1 MNFELKSVSLAQAA
15 EWEVD
20 ALLVLCADEVLAAS
34 RHAQDPVSVWVQ
46 SAIAAK
52 DLEEGAGK
60 LLQAYGLPSVAAR
73 RLVFAR
79 AGDGSAAQSRKATLA
94 AMIALKGAKVKSLG
108 VYAGSLGVASINAL
122 VQAVSEGSYTF
133 AATKSVP
140 QPRLI
145 RRVDVGVTDAGVVR
159 SGFELGCATVRGTE
173 LAKEWANRPAN
184 HATPKLLA
192 EAAQQLAKKPH
203 LSCEVLGPS
212 EVEKL
217 AMGAFLAVAQGSDQ
231 PLRFIV
237 LKYQGAPKSVAPVV
251 LVGKGITFDTG
262 GISIKPAAGMDE
274 MKFDMGGAASVLG
287 TFAALADCKPALN
300 VVGLIP
306 ACENMPSGRAVK
318 PGDVVTSMSGQTIEV
333 LNTDAEGRLILCDAL
348 TYAQRF
354 EPRALV
360 DIATLTGACVIAL
373 GGVRAG
379 LFSNQDE
386 LAQQLQDA
394 GNAALDLCWRMP
406 LDDDYAEGLKS
417 NFADMGNVGGRQAGV
432 VTAAK
437 FLQKFVKNE
446 QPWAHL
452 DIAGVA
458 WKSGAAKGATGRP
471 VGLLLQYLVDEAA
484 RIAAEQPARID
495 TVAVAPVKAAQKKA
509 GKGSKFPKLEKAEKA
524 SKAAKPVTTAKSG
537 KKA

>member
-1 MNFELKSVSLAQAA
+1 MNFALKSVSLAQAA

-20 ALLVLCADEVLAAS
+20 ALLVLCTDEQLHAS
-34 RHAQDPVSVWVQ
+34 RNAQDAISIWVQ
-46 SAIAAK
+46 SALAAK

-60 LLQAYGLPSVAAR
+60 LLQAYGLPGVAAR

-79 AGDGSAAQSRKATLA
+79 AGDGSAAQVRKAA
-94 AMIALKGAKVKSLG
+94 AAAVGAIKGAKVTTLG
-108 VYAGSLGVASINAL
+108 IYAGSLSVASVKAL
-122 VQAVSEGSYTF
+122 VLALADGSYVYTK
-133 AATKSVP
+133 TKSKA
-140 QPRLI
+140 QGRGI
-145 RRVDVGVTDAGVVR
+145 RHVDVGVTDAGTVR
-159 SGFELGCATVRGTE
+159 SGFELGCATVRGVE

-184 HATPKLLA
+184 HATPVLLA
-192 EAAQQLAKKPH
+192 EAAQELARKPH
-203 LSCEVLGPS
+203 LSAEVLGPK
-212 EVEKL
+212 EVEQL
-217 AMGAFLAVAQGSDQ
+217 GMGAFLAVAQGSEQ

-237 LKYQGAPKSVAPVV
+237 LKYQGAAKAVEPVV

-262 GISIKPAAGMDE
+262 GISIKPAAEMDE

-287 TFAALADCKPALN
+287 TFAALAELKPALN

-354 EPRALV
+354 EPRALI

-379 LFSNQDE
+379 LFANRDE
-386 LAQQLQDA
+386 LAQQLYDA
-394 GNAALDLCWRMP
+394 GQAALDPCWRMP
-406 LDDDYAEGLKS
+406 LDEDYAEGLKS
-417 NFADMGNVGGRQAGV
+417 NFADMGNVAGRQAGV

-437 FLQKFVKNE
+437 FLQKFVDE
-446 QPWAHL
+446 GQAWAHF

-458 WKSGAAKGATGRP
+458 WKSGAAKGGTGRP

-484 RIAAEQPARID
+484 RIAVEPP
-495 TVAVAPVKAAQKKA
+495 VKPVKA
-509 GKGSKFPKLEKAEKA
+509 GVAEKT
-524 SKAAKPVTTAKSG
+524 VKSG
-537 KKA
+537 KESKPAKPAGKATKAVKKAPKT

>member
-1 MNFELKSVSLAQAA
+1 MNFELKSVSLAQVA
-15 EWEVD
+15 EWDVD

-46 SAIAAK
+46 SAIAAG
-52 DLEEGAGK
+52 DLEPGPAK
-60 LLQAYGLPSVAAR
+60 LLQSYALPGVAAR

-79 AGDGSAAQSRKATLA
+79 AGDGSAAQARKAAVA
-94 AMIALKGAKVKSLG
+94 AMGAIKGAKVPRLG
-108 VYAGSLGVASINAL
+108 VYAGSLGVAAVNAL
-122 VQAVSEGSYTF
+122 VQAVADASYVYT
-133 AATKSVP
+133 ATKSKAEG
-140 QPRLI
+140 RSI
-145 RRVDVGVTDAGVVR
+145 RHVDVGVTDAGAVR
-159 SGFELGCATVRGTE
+159 SGFELGCATVRGVE
-173 LAKEWANRPAN
+173 LAREWANKPAN
-184 HATPKLLA
+184 HATPTLLA
-192 EAAQQLAKKPH
+192 EAAQQLGKKSR
-203 LSCEVLGPS
+203 LSCEVLGPK
-212 EVEKL
+212 EVEAL
-217 AMGAFLAVAQGSDQ
+217 GMGAFMAVAQGSEE

-237 LKYQGAPKSVAPVV
+237 LKYQGAGKSVAPVV

-262 GISIKPAAGMDE
+262 GISIKPAAEMDE

-287 TFAALADCKPALN
+287 TFAALAECKPALN

-354 EPRALV
+354 EPRALL

-379 LFSNQDE
+379 LFANRDD
-386 LAQQLQDA
+386 LAAQLQDA
-394 GNAALDLCWRMP
+394 GNVAQDLCWRLP

-417 NFADMGNVGGRQAGV
+417 NFADMGNVAGRQAGV

-437 FLQKFVKNE
+437 FLQKFVQE
-446 QPWAHL
+446 DQPWAHL

-471 VGLLLQYLVDEAA
+471 VALLLQYLVDEAA
-484 RIAAEQPARID
+484 RIAAEQPARVEAAAI
-495 TVAVAPVKAAQKKA
+495 APKKAASKKADKAEKPAKGGKAQKSGKADKA
-509 GKGSKFPKLEKAEKA
+509 GKKA
-524 SKAAKPVTTAKSG
+524 
-537 KKA
+537 

>member
-15 EWEVD
+15 EWPLD
-20 ALLVLCADEVLAAS
+20 ALVVLCPDEVLAAS
-34 RHAQDPVSVWVQ
+34 RNAQDPISVWVQ
-46 SAIAAK
+46 SAVAAK
-52 DLEEGAGK
+52 DLEEGTGK
-60 LLQAYGLPSVAAR
+60 LLQAYGLPGVAAR
-73 RLVFAR
+73 RLVWAR
-79 AGDGSAAQSRKATLA
+79 AGDGSAAQARKAASA
-94 AMIALKGAKVKSLG
+94 ALGVLKGAKVRTLG
-108 VYAGSLGVASINAL
+108 VYAGSLPEAAVKAL
-122 VQAVSEGSYTF
+122 VQSVAEASYVYTS
-133 AATKSVP
+133 TKSKAEG
-140 QPRLI
+140 RTI
-145 RRVDVGVTDAGVVR
+145 RHVDVGVTDAAAVR
-159 SGFELGCATVRGTE
+159 AGFELACAAVRGVE

-184 HATPKLLA
+184 HATPTHLA
-192 EAAQQLAKKPH
+192 DAAQQLARKPH
-203 LSCEVLGPS
+203 LSAEILGPK
-212 EVEKL
+212 EVEQL
-217 AMGAFLAVAQGSDQ
+217 GMGAFLAVAQGSEQ

-237 LKYQGAPKSVAPVV
+237 LKYQGAAKAVAPVV

-262 GISIKPAAGMDE
+262 GISLKPAAEMDE

-287 TFAALADCKPALN
+287 TFAALAELKPALN

-318 PGDVVTSMSGQTIEV
+318 PGDVVTSMSGQTIEI

-379 LFSNQDE
+379 MFANRDE
-386 LAQQLQDA
+386 LAQRLHEA
-394 GNAALDLCWRMP
+394 GEASLDLCWRMP

-417 NFADMGNVGGRQAGV
+417 NFADMGNVAGRQAGV

-437 FLQKFVKNE
+437 FLQKFAGE
-446 QPWAHL
+446 APWAHL

-471 VGLLLQYLVDEAA
+471 VGLLLQFLVDEAA
-484 RIAAEQPARID
+484 RIAAEQPAG
-495 TVAVAPVKAAQKKA
+495 TAPGARAD
-509 GKGSKFPKLEKAEKA
+509 
-524 SKAAKPVTTAKSG
+524 KAAKPVRAVKTTKTVKAAKAAETAPPARKSG
-537 KKA
+537 KAVKAKKA